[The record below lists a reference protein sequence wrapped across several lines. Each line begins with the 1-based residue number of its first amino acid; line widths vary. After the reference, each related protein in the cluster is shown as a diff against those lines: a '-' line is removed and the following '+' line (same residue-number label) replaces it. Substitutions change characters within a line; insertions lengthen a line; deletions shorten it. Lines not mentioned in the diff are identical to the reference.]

1 MAEIAHL
8 QPRSW
13 IIVYR
18 ASGEPAHD
26 EFFDDQERA
35 EAVADLLR
43 MTTDRPIE
51 VRQALL

>member
-1 MAEIAHL
+1 MGEIAHL

-43 MTTDRPIE
+43 MTTDQEIE

>member
-1 MAEIAHL
+1 MGEIAHL

-13 IIVYR
+13 IIVYM

-51 VRQALL
+51 VRQAFL